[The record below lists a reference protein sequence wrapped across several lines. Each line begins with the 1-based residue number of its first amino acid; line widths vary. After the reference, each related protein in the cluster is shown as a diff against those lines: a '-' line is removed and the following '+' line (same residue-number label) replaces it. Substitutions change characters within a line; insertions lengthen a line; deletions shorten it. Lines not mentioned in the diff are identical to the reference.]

1 MIARQ
6 VPCRIWFSEYGEGA
20 GFHVAIPSNLY
31 EAEDQAVWDALDERC
46 DGQDQEAFEAEWD
59 KRERTARSGAR
70 RLTAAQAVEWLRSK
84 HDEAVAL
91 AKKRFE
97 EQVSKFLEAATEC
110 GADELA
116 KEGRREAK
124 LRQIERQLIEE
135 DSGDGRRIAA
145 VGCRIIA
152 NSKPPASSPG
162 FLLRNLQVVA
172 PDVAP
177 ELFRWAPL
185 PENYI
190 RL

>member
-1 MIARQ
+1 MGTDFKKPSRRKLVAYARQ
-6 VPCRIWFSEYGEGA
+6 AASNLDSRTPCRIWFSEYGEGA

-59 KRERTARSGAR
+59 KLERELDRERGG
-70 RLTAAQAVEWLRSK
+70 LTAAQAVEWLRSK

-110 GADELA
+110 DADELA
-116 KEGRREAK
+116 KECRREAK

-135 DSGDGRRIAA
+135 ERGEEGEPPPLAA
-145 VGCRIIA
+145 
-152 NSKPPASSPG
+152 
-162 FLLRNLQVVA
+162 
-172 PDVAP
+172 
-177 ELFRWAPL
+177 
-185 PENYI
+185 
-190 RL
+190 